1 MAGPELT
8 ENELTE
14 NRESRLDAADD
25 LTAVALLAEPIRQRL
40 YLYLRERDEPVG
52 REEAAR
58 HVGVKARIAA
68 FHLDKMAEAGLLEVE
83 WRRLSGRTGPG
94 AGRTAK
100 VYSVSSRSF
109 SVQIPQTRYALA
121 ASMMASALSAGGS
134 SADGSSADGSSADG
148 AESLQEVATRVGG
161 SLGGEIR
168 QQTQTNGARQ
178 EAVWR
183 KLEQLGYQPQMEKS
197 GEWTLRNCIF
207 SELSTSHRELVC
219 GMNAAF
225 VAGIVGGAHLLSL
238 QVDKRRALWPA
249 CCVRLT
255 SQQADPVRSSPAHG
269 RGVKQVGEQ
278 AH

>member
-1 MAGPELT
+1 M
-8 ENELTE
+8 
-14 NRESRLDAADD
+14 DAADD

-58 HVGVKARIAA
+58 HVGVKARHAA

-83 WRRLSGRTGPG
+83 YRRLSGRTGPG

-109 SVQIPQTRYALA
+109 SVLIPQTRYALA

-134 SADGSSADGSSADG
+134 GADG
-148 AESLQEVATRVGG
+148 AESLQDVATSVGG
-161 SLGGEIR
+161 TLGGEIR
-168 QQTQTNGARQ
+168 QQTQTNSARQ

-183 KLEQLGYQPQMEKS
+183 KLEQLGYEPQVEKS

-219 GMNAAF
+219 GMNAAL
-225 VAGIVGGAHLLSL
+225 VAGILGGAHLLSL
-238 QVDKRRALWPA
+238 QVERRRAAWPA
-249 CCVRLT
+249 CCIRLT
-255 SQQADPVRSSPAHG
+255 SQQADSG
-269 RGVKQVGEQ
+269 R
-278 AH
+278 

>member
-1 MAGPELT
+1 M
-8 ENELTE
+8 
-14 NRESRLDAADD
+14 DAADVM
-25 LTAVALLAEPIRQRL
+25 AVALLAEPTRQRL
-40 YLYLRERDEPVG
+40 YLYLRERREPVG

-58 HVGVKARIAA
+58 QTGVKPRLVA
-68 FHLDKMAEAGLLEVE
+68 FHLDRMAEAGLLDVE
-83 WRRLSGRTGPG
+83 YRRLSGRVGPG
-94 AGRTAK
+94 AGRPAK

-134 SADGSSADGSSADG
+134 SADG
-148 AESLQEVATRVGG
+148 AESLEDVATTVGR

-168 QQTQTNGARQ
+168 QQTQTNSARQ

-183 KLEQLGYQPQMEKS
+183 KLKQLGYEPEVEKA

-225 VAGIVGGAHLLSL
+225 VAGIVDGAHLPSR
-238 QVDKRRALWPA
+238 QVERRRAAWPA
-249 CCVRLT
+249 CCIRLT
-255 SQQADPVRSSPAHG
+255 SQQTDAR
-269 RGVKQVGEQ
+269 R
-278 AH
+278 